1 MGVIDPEL
9 TRIPARKLTAS
20 ALRQL
25 APSTDKSDSPPDLIL
40 HHGKDPISEYNNPD
54 LIPGMYPTL
63 FPFGIGGFE
72 IKSRATAV
80 GFEKQA
86 NYYLNLADKSFRY
99 HYFFMFVIL
108 NMIQRRRAH
117 LHTSFTVNSARFQSV
132 APALTSLTPE
142 TLSDVAEII
151 ENEKSTKSLTPDQK
165 KALDLLRYVNTIAT
179 KIPGSYAAKI
189 SARAEIRSYF
199 SYFGLPHL
207 FFTFNPAAVHSPI
220 FQVMYGD
227 NTVDLE
233 SRYPKVPQASERVR
247 RLAHDPVAAA
257 DFYDFAVKALFEH
270 LLGWDFLK
278 QESTERGG
286 IFGRIRA
293 FYAATE

>member
-1 MGVIDPEL
+1 M
-9 TRIPARKLTAS
+9 
-20 ALRQL
+20 
-25 APSTDKSDSPPDLIL
+25 PDLVL

-54 LIPGMYPTL
+54 LVPGMYPTL

-72 IKSRATAV
+72 DKSRPTTLS
-80 GFEKQA
+80 FEKQA

-99 HYFFMFVIL
+99 HYFFIFVIL

-117 LHTSFTVNSARFQSV
+117 LHTSFTVKCARFQSI
-132 APALTSLTPE
+132 APSLTSLSPE
-142 TLSDVAEII
+142 TLFDVAEII
-151 ENEKSTKSLTPDQK
+151 ENEKTTKSLTSDQR
-165 KALDLLRYVNTIAT
+165 KALDLLRYVNTIVT

-227 NTVDLE
+227 KTVDLE
-233 SRYPKVPQASERVR
+233 SRYPKVPAAAERVR

-257 DFYDFAVKALFEH
+257 DFYDFAVKSLFEH
-270 LLGWDFLK
+270 LLGWDYSK
-278 QESTERGG
+278 RKSKEHGG
-286 IFGRIRA
+286 ILGRIRA